1 MKNEWSIRDE
11 ILNTTHQWPLIFSFC
26 LVGILIGWGISIFW
40 PTSYR
45 VSKEIYV
52 GINPYQALTDRS
64 ASEHASV
71 QFNNPDDYKNW
82 QMANLNVLIQTDWM
96 IDETLSNLQNQ
107 DDYWNKVGREDL
119 ARMLKV
125 NWRNAGKWRLVA
137 ESDDPAR
144 AAQALAV
151 WHDTV
156 IKNVQNAVGEAQNT
170 LVLDTQLQSFSS
182 EQTRAISRLAELIQL
197 RETVATHLKT
207 ASTRH
212 ADYQPS
218 QDEHWELWYTVA
230 QADLDQAWE
239 PLLDA
244 FPIDGSPASSY
255 IDWLNQVNIVLDQDI
270 RTLEAQSK
278 ALQVQIDE
286 TGARY
291 KDASN
296 KSFGLSGNLQVE
308 KIRRRPP
315 EQYAIRPT
323 GLLILVGGI
332 LGLLLWI
339 ILWLVRITLK
349 ANL

>member
-1 MKNEWSIRDE
+1 MKFELSLRDE
-11 ILNTTHQWPLIFSFC
+11 ILQISHRWPIIFSFC
-26 LVGILIGWGISIFW
+26 LIGVLIGWGVSLFW
-40 PTSYR
+40 PTTHR

-64 ASEHASV
+64 ASEHAGL

-107 DDYWNKVGREDL
+107 DDYWKGVSREDL

-137 ESDDPAR
+137 ESDDPSL
-144 AAQALAV
+144 AAQALTV

-156 IKNVQNAVGEAQNT
+156 IKNIQNAVGEAQNT
-170 LVLDTQLQSFSS
+170 LVLDTQLRSLSS
-182 EQTRAISRLAELIQL
+182 DQTRAISRIAEMIQL
-197 RETVATHLKT
+197 RETVDTHLKT
-207 ASTRH
+207 AS
-212 ADYQPS
+212 AWPEDYQPS
-218 QDEHWELWYTVA
+218 QDEHWKLWYTVA
-230 QADLDQAWE
+230 QADLDPAWE

-255 IDWLNQVNIVLDQDI
+255 IAWLNQTAIVLDQDI

-286 TGARY
+286 TSAQY

-315 EQYAIRPT
+315 EQYAVRPT

-339 ILWLVRITLK
+339 ILWLGGAALK
-349 ANL
+349 AKL

>member
-1 MKNEWSIRDE
+1 VKFELSLRDE
-11 ILNTTHQWPLIFSFC
+11 ILQISHRWPIIFSFC
-26 LVGILIGWGISIFW
+26 LIGVLIGWGVSLFW
-40 PTSYR
+40 PTTHR

-64 ASEHASV
+64 ASEHAGL

-107 DDYWNKVGREDL
+107 DDYWKGVSREDL

-137 ESDDPAR
+137 ESDDPSL
-144 AAQALAV
+144 AAQALTV

-156 IKNVQNAVGEAQNT
+156 IKNIQNAVGEAQNT
-170 LVLDTQLQSFSS
+170 LVLDTQLRSLSS
-182 EQTRAISRLAELIQL
+182 DQTRAISRIAEMIQL
-197 RETVATHLKT
+197 RETVDTHLKT
-207 ASTRH
+207 AS
-212 ADYQPS
+212 AWPEDYQPS
-218 QDEHWELWYTVA
+218 QDEHWKLWYTVA
-230 QADLDQAWE
+230 QADLDPAWE

-255 IDWLNQVNIVLDQDI
+255 IAWLNQTAIVLDQDI

-286 TGARY
+286 TSAQY

-315 EQYAIRPT
+315 EQYAVRPT

-339 ILWLVRITLK
+339 ILWLGRVTLK
-349 ANL
+349 ASQ

>member
-1 MKNEWSIRDE
+1 MKYELSLRDE
-11 ILNTTHQWPLIFSFC
+11 ILHISHRWPIIFSFC
-26 LVGILIGWGISIFW
+26 LIGVLIGWGVSLFW
-40 PTSYR
+40 PTTHR
-45 VSKEIYV
+45 ASKEIYV

-96 IDETLSNLQNQ
+96 IDETLSNLQIQ
-107 DDYWNKVGREDL
+107 DDYWKGASREDL

-137 ESDDPAR
+137 ESDDPSR
-144 AAQALAV
+144 AAQALTV

-170 LVLDTQLQSFSS
+170 LALDTQLQSFSS
-182 EQTRAISRLAELIQL
+182 DQTRAISRLAELIQL

-207 ASTRH
+207 AS
-212 ADYQPS
+212 AWPEDYQPS
-218 QDEHWELWYTVA
+218 QDEHWELWYPVA
-230 QADLDQAWE
+230 QADLEKAWE
-239 PLLDA
+239 PLLDV

-255 IDWLNQVNIVLDQDI
+255 IDWLIQTTIVLDQDI
-270 RTLEAQSK
+270 WTLEAQSK
-278 ALQVQIDE
+278 ALQVQINE
-286 TGARY
+286 TSARY

-315 EQYAIRPT
+315 EQYAVRPT

-339 ILWLVRITLK
+339 ILWLGRAALK
-349 ANL
+349 ANQ

>member
-1 MKNEWSIRDE
+1 MTNEWSIRDE
-11 ILNTTHQWPLIFSFC
+11 ILNSTHQWPLVFSFC

-96 IDETLSNLQNQ
+96 IDETLLNLQNQ
-107 DDYWNKVGREDL
+107 DDYWKGVSREDL

-137 ESDDPAR
+137 ESDDPSR
-144 AAQALAV
+144 AAQVLAV
-151 WHDTV
+151 WHDIV

-182 EQTRAISRLAELIQL
+182 DQTRAISRLAELIQL
-197 RETVATHLKT
+197 RETVATYLKT
-207 ASTRH
+207 ASSWH

-218 QDEHWELWYTVA
+218 QDEYWELWYTVA
-230 QADLDQAWE
+230 QTDFDPAWE
-239 PLLDA
+239 PLLEA

-255 IDWLNQVNIVLDQDI
+255 IDWLNQVDIVLDQAI

-349 ANL
+349 ANQ

>member
-1 MKNEWSIRDE
+1 MTNEWSIRDE
-11 ILNTTHQWPLIFSFC
+11 ILNSTHQWPLVFSFC

-64 ASEHASV
+64 ASEHANV

-96 IDETLSNLQNQ
+96 IDETLLNLQNQ
-107 DDYWNKVGREDL
+107 DDYWKGASREDL

-137 ESDDPAR
+137 ESDDPSR
-144 AAQALAV
+144 AAQVLAV

-182 EQTRAISRLAELIQL
+182 DQTRAISRLAELIQL
-197 RETVATHLKT
+197 RETVATYLKT
-207 ASTRH
+207 ASSWH

-218 QDEHWELWYTVA
+218 QDEYWELWYTVA
-230 QADLDQAWE
+230 QTDFDPAWE
-239 PLLDA
+239 PLLEA

-255 IDWLNQVNIVLDQDI
+255 IDWLNQVDIVLDQAI

-349 ANL
+349 ANQ

>member
-1 MKNEWSIRDE
+1 ILGQITARRIKYRMTNEWSIRDE

-64 ASEHASV
+64 VSEHASV

-96 IDETLSNLQNQ
+96 IDETLSSLQNQ
-107 DDYWNKVGREDL
+107 DDYWKGASREDL

-137 ESDDPAR
+137 ESDDPSR
-144 AAQALAV
+144 AAQVLAV

-182 EQTRAISRLAELIQL
+182 DQTRAISRLAELIQL

-212 ADYQPS
+212 ADYQLS
-218 QDEHWELWYTVA
+218 QDEHWELWYTIA
-230 QADLDQAWE
+230 QADLDQVWE

-244 FPIDGSPASSY
+244 FPIDGSPGSSY
-255 IDWLNQVNIVLDQDI
+255 IDWLNQTTIILDQ
-270 RTLEAQSK
+270 
-278 ALQVQIDE
+278 
-286 TGARY
+286 
-291 KDASN
+291 
-296 KSFGLSGNLQVE
+296 
-308 KIRRRPP
+308 
-315 EQYAIRPT
+315 
-323 GLLILVGGI
+323 
-332 LGLLLWI
+332 
-339 ILWLVRITLK
+339 
-349 ANL
+349 

>member
-1 MKNEWSIRDE
+1 MKYELSLRDE
-11 ILNTTHQWPLIFSFC
+11 ILHISHRWPIIFSFC
-26 LVGILIGWGISIFW
+26 LIGVLIGWGVSLFW
-40 PTSYR
+40 PTTHR
-45 VSKEIYV
+45 ASKEIYV

-96 IDETLSNLQNQ
+96 IDETLSNLQIQ
-107 DDYWNKVGREDL
+107 DDYWKGASREDL

-137 ESDDPAR
+137 ESDDPSR
-144 AAQALAV
+144 AAQALTV

-170 LVLDTQLQSFSS
+170 LALDTQLQSFSS
-182 EQTRAISRLAELIQL
+182 DQTRAISRLAELIQL
-197 RETVATHLKT
+197 RETVATHLRT
-207 ASTRH
+207 AS
-212 ADYQPS
+212 AWPEDYQPS
-218 QDEHWELWYTVA
+218 QDEHWELWYPVA
-230 QADLDQAWE
+230 QADLEKAWE
-239 PLLDA
+239 PLLDV

-255 IDWLNQVNIVLDQDI
+255 IDWLIQTAIVLDQDI
-270 RTLEAQSK
+270 WTLEAQSK
-278 ALQVQIDE
+278 ALQVQINE
-286 TGARY
+286 TSARY

-315 EQYAIRPT
+315 EQYAVRPT
-323 GLLILVGGI
+323 SLLILVGGI

-339 ILWLVRITLK
+339 ILWLGRAALK
-349 ANL
+349 ANQ

>member
-1 MKNEWSIRDE
+1 MTNEWSIRDE
-11 ILNTTHQWPLIFSFC
+11 ILNSTHQWPLVFSFC

-96 IDETLSNLQNQ
+96 IDETLLNLQNQ
-107 DDYWNKVGREDL
+107 DDYWKGASREDL

-137 ESDDPAR
+137 ESDDPSR
-144 AAQALAV
+144 AAQVLAV

-182 EQTRAISRLAELIQL
+182 DQTRAISRLAELIQL

-207 ASTRH
+207 ASTWH

-218 QDEHWELWYTVA
+218 QDEYWKMWYTVA
-230 QADLDQAWE
+230 QTDYDPAWE
-239 PLLDA
+239 PLLEA

-255 IDWLNQVNIVLDQDI
+255 IDWLNQVDIVLDQDI

-349 ANL
+349 ANQ

>member
-1 MKNEWSIRDE
+1 MKSELSLRDE
-11 ILNTTHQWPLIFSFC
+11 ILQISHRWPIIFSFC
-26 LVGILIGWGISIFW
+26 LIGILIGWGVSLFW
-40 PTSYR
+40 PTTHR

-52 GINPYQALTDRS
+52 GINPYQALTDRN
-64 ASEHASV
+64 ASEHAGV

-96 IDETLSNLQNQ
+96 IDETLSNLQNH
-107 DDYWNKVGREDL
+107 DDYWKRASREDL

-137 ESDDPAR
+137 ESDDPSR
-144 AAQALAV
+144 AAQALVV

-156 IKNVQNAVGEAQNT
+156 IKNIRNAVGEAQNT

-182 EQTRAISRLAELIQL
+182 DQTKAISRLAELIQL
-197 RETVATHLKT
+197 RETAATHLET
-207 ASTRH
+207 AS
-212 ADYQPS
+212 AWPEDYQPG

-230 QADLDQAWE
+230 QADLDPAWE
-239 PLLDA
+239 PLLEA

-255 IDWLNQVNIVLDQDI
+255 IEWLNQTTVVLDQDI
-270 RTLEAQSK
+270 RTLQAQIET
-278 ALQVQIDE
+278 LQVQIDE
-286 TGARY
+286 TSVRY

-349 ANL
+349 ANP

>member
-1 MKNEWSIRDE
+1 MTNEWSIRDE
-11 ILNTTHQWPLIFSFC
+11 ILNSTHQWPLVFSFC

-82 QMANLNVLIQTDWM
+82 QMANLNVLIQMDWM

-107 DDYWNKVGREDL
+107 DDYWKGASREDL

-137 ESDDPAR
+137 ESDDPSR
-144 AAQALAV
+144 AAQVLAV

-182 EQTRAISRLAELIQL
+182 DQTRAISRLAELIQL

-218 QDEHWELWYTVA
+218 QDEHLELWYTVA
-230 QADLDQAWE
+230 QADLDPAWE
-239 PLLDA
+239 PLLEA

-278 ALQVQIDE
+278 SLQVQIDD

-291 KDASN
+291 KDASD

-332 LGLLLWI
+332 LGLLLWT

-349 ANL
+349 ANQ